1 MTEEFETVRTP
12 DVETACAWYASVF
25 HAEMLAGE
33 ENGGRSIRIG
43 SRRYR
48 VVAGADAE
56 PQYDALVRDVDVC
69 IARGATRGGRI
80 VERAHRAPCGARQG
94 QVMDPFGRI
103 WRIRSA

>member
-25 HAEMLAGE
+25 QAEMLVGE
-33 ENGGRSIRIG
+33 ETGARAMRIG
-43 SRRYR
+43 PRRYR
-48 VVAGADAE
+48 VVPGADGE
-56 PQYDALVRDVDVC
+56 PHHDAVVRDVDLC

-80 VERAHRAPCGARQG
+80 MERPHRAPCGAREG
-94 QVMDPFGRI
+94 RVMDPFGRI